1 MTSGFVDLRGEQGFL
16 RDVMVRLMLIRPDES
31 IQVRELAGGV
41 SSTIL
46 KVQGESGTYC
56 LKQSLPLLKVAKV
69 WRAPVDRIYSEIAWL
84 QLADSIAPG
93 CVPKVL
99 GTDRLTNSFVMSF
112 LSPEG
117 HPNWKSE
124 LVAGRVNSAF
134 AASVGA
140 TLARIHGATA
150 NDQEL
155 KRTFCNDDNFR
166 ALRLDPYLLETARQ
180 HPDLAAILHALVA
193 RTETQKL
200 ALVHGDISPKNI
212 LVGPV
217 GPIILDAECAWYGEP
232 AFDMAFC
239 LNHLLLKSVAL
250 RSSSAA
256 LLAAFDAFAE
266 AYLSGVNWEPRQD
279 IERRVALLLPAL
291 TLARISGKSPV
302 EYLDQ
307 PTREDVVRIVTPLIL
322 KSPMRLGELKHIWK
336 KEFYL

>member
-1 MTSGFVDLRGEQGFL
+1 MTSSFVDVLSEQGLL
-16 RDVMVRLMLIRPDES
+16 RDIMVRLMLIRPDEP
-31 IQVRELAGGV
+31 IQAQELAGGV

-69 WRAPVDRIYSEIAWL
+69 WEAPVDRIYSEIAWL
-84 QLADSIAPG
+84 QLAGGIAPG

-99 GTDRLTNSFVMSF
+99 GVDRLTNSFVMSF
-112 LSPEG
+112 LSPEDY
-117 HPNWKSE
+117 PNWKSE
-124 LVAGRVNSAF
+124 LISGRVSLSF

-140 TLARIHGATA
+140 TLARIHGATVNHEELKSTFA
-150 NDQEL
+150 NDD
-155 KRTFCNDDNFR
+155 TFW
-166 ALRLDPYLLETARQ
+166 ALRLDPYLLEAAKH
-180 HPDLAAILHALVA
+180 HPGLATSLRALVA
-193 RTETQKL
+193 RTEAQKL

-232 AFDMAFC
+232 AFDVAFC

-266 AYLSGVNWEPRQD
+266 AYLSGVNWEPRQN
-279 IERRVALLLPAL
+279 IESRVASLLPAL

-302 EYLDQ
+302 EYLDKS
-307 PTREDVVRIVTPLIL
+307 TRQDAIRIVTPLIL
-322 KSPMRLGELKHIWK
+322 KSPMQLEALKHIWK